1 MTPQSYGQ
9 GTSVGHPE
17 RVRRGSQYRDPCLQ
31 SGLLPAG
38 SPPAKALAALGG
50 RRACLL
56 SVNLIAQNGYVPK
69 R

>member
-9 GTSVGHPE
+9 GTSVGHPD
-17 RVRRGSQYRDPCLQ
+17 RVRRGSQYRDPRLQ
-31 SGLLPAG
+31 SGLLPAA
-38 SPPAKALAALGG
+38 PPAKALAALGG